1 MPLLRTDFTRPRP
14 TTTATRPAAL
24 SGTPGERPATPR
36 PWAVLCP
43 EGTVFI
49 DVGEVG
55 VRAAMTRLRS
65 LPAGI
70 PVALN
75 EDHALSRLRLRLLA
89 RGAGVRVQRE
99 LVVLPRCA
107 DPVVVLDDA
116 EASVR
121 RFWSGFAAVPPGVD
135 RAVLPASLA
144 VWLAAR
150 MPWSW
155 TGAVAPGRLVLG
167 RRR

>member
-1 MPLLRTDFTRPRP
+1 MPLLRTDFIRQRP
-14 TTTATRPAAL
+14 TTTAPRPAAVT
-24 SGTPGERPATPR
+24 GVPGERPATPR
-36 PWAVLCP
+36 PWSVLCP
-43 EGTVFI
+43 EGTVFV
-49 DVGEVG
+49 DVGAVG
-55 VRAAMTRLRS
+55 ARAARRWLRS

-70 PVALN
+70 PVALS

-89 RGAGVRVQRE
+89 RGAGVGVQRE

-121 RFWSGFAAVPPGVD
+121 RFWTSFAAVPPGVD

-144 VWLAAR
+144 VWMAAR

-155 TGAVAPGRLVLG
+155 TGLVAPGRLVLG

>member
-1 MPLLRTDFTRPRP
+1 MTLLRADFTRTRS
-14 TTTATRPAAL
+14 TTAATRPAVRTDA
-24 SGTPGERPATPR
+24 PGGRAAGPP
-36 PWAVLCP
+36 PWSVLCP
-43 EGTVFI
+43 EATVFI
-49 DVGEVG
+49 DVGAVG
-55 VRAAMTRLRS
+55 ARAARTWLRS

-70 PVALN
+70 PVALS

-89 RGAGVRVQRE
+89 RTARVAVQRE

-121 RFWSGFAAVPPGVD
+121 RFWTSFAAVPPGVD